1 MKDEQ
6 RVATERAN
14 HAACPV
20 QVRETKP
27 GNSGV
32 GKAANLSRETSRP
45 LTRPSVGD
53 SILTS
58 IKLLAAEHA
67 IGRF

>member
-32 GKAANLSRETSRP
+32 GKAAKLSREVRVSFATLYSNLYCSGISRP
-45 LTRPSVGD
+45 S
-53 SILTS
+53 
-58 IKLLAAEHA
+58 
-67 IGRF
+67 